1 MNTRSFFTLITAA
14 TAVTALA
21 AGMLLA
27 ISAPAPAAED
37 FGQAVLDLQL
47 QQVGTYKLAVLNS
60 GLSKQALRDQ
70 REFEAQVAALK
81 HRQHAEADQ
90 PIVSLR
96 PKRRALALVA
106 LVLWALAILSLILGS
121 C

>member
-37 FGQAVLDLQL
+37 FGQAQSTTAA
-47 QQVGTYKLAVLNS
+47 GE
-60 GLSKQALRDQ
+60 QA
-70 REFEAQVAALK
+70 
-81 HRQHAEADQ
+81 
-90 PIVSLR
+90 
-96 PKRRALALVA
+96 
-106 LVLWALAILSLILGS
+106 
-121 C
+121 